1 MEEVWERGVKQ
12 SGWQCSPSQR
22 WQKKCSRSLESG
34 KDQPQLEGLSG
45 NASNL
50 LAEAKLSPDLGF
62 RVRGRKHVNV
72 VR

>member
-1 MEEVWERGVKQ
+1 MGEGRKAKWLAVLALPEVAEKNAHAVWR
-12 SGWQCSPSQR
+12 
-22 WQKKCSRSLESG
+22 SG
-34 KDQPQLEGLSG
+34 KDQPQLEGLPG

-62 RVRGRKHVNV
+62 RVRGREHVNV